1 MKVAGLVPFTTI
13 DFPERLAGV
22 VFFQGCPLKCP
33 YCHNPNLQDFNQE
46 GTISWEDVI
55 SFFSERKKRL
65 DGVVLSGGEPLMQP
79 NILKAVQ
86 EIKALGFQVAI
97 HTSGIYPQKMK
108 EILPFIDWV
117 GLDIKAPKE
126 KYNILSGRERVS
138 TAVFETLKILSDSDI
153 DFEVRTTLDPN
164 HLTIDDIY
172 SLALE
177 LKEYRIPQFALQK
190 YRTFPGD
197 KNPPS
202 QFVIDS
208 FFEDEALIKML
219 QSNFNRLVLR

>member
-46 GTISWEDVI
+46 GAISWEYVVK
-55 SFFSERKKRL
+55 FFAERKKRL

-79 NILKAVQ
+79 DILKAVQ
-86 EIKALGFQVAI
+86 EIKVLGFQVAI

-108 EILPFIDWV
+108 ELLPYIDWV
-117 GLDIKAPKE
+117 GLDIKAPRG
-126 KYNILSGRERVS
+126 KYHILSGREKVS
-138 TAVFETLKILSDSDI
+138 TAVFETLKILSDSEI

-164 HLTIDDIY
+164 HLTIDDVY
-172 SLALE
+172 LLASE

-202 QFVIDS
+202 QSAIDS
-208 FFEDEALIKML
+208 FFEDELLIKML